1 MTPELIA
8 NGISLTVLL
17 AYIIPLAFY
26 IYTHDTVYL
35 LIEVAVI
42 LIGILVEQ
50 IKPLFDSPRP
60 EGARGCGLFCDGGD
74 VTGRP
79 GFPSGH
85 VSITTLFVL
94 LMAAYQSPYWLLGL
108 IWIGL
113 MGWSRYEKHCHSVNQ
128 VLAGFA
134 TGTIGAGISIVI
146 YQATML
152 YGAINLLMTMKD

>member
-17 AYIIPLAFY
+17 AYIVPLAFY
-26 IYTHDTVYL
+26 MYTQDATYL
-35 LIEVAVI
+35 CILIAVI

-60 EGARGCGLFCDGGD
+60 EGAHACGLFCDGGD

-85 VSITTLFVL
+85 VAITTLFVL
-94 LMAAYQSPYWLLGL
+94 LMAAYQSPFWLLGL
-108 IWIGL
+108 VWIGL
-113 MGWSRYEKHCHSVNQ
+113 MAWSRYEKHCHSVNQ
-128 VLAGFA
+128 VLAGFV
-134 TGTIGAGISIVI
+134 TGSIGAGLSIVI

-152 YGAINLLMTMKD
+152 YKFIDLLATVVD